1 MILQIGA
8 FFGNLLSGIGNVAG
22 QVFSAALPS
31 AVGIGRQ
38 FLDRELNRKLRDK
51 QRRSVGAR
59 AVEALNSPGI
69 AVARIGGTTQ
79 PVGGRVQR
87 STFVPAALTPA
98 QNPFGNIPLLP
109 VGGLF
114 PPQVLV
120 PFPALDPIVRA
131 IGRAVVPFKSPGG
144 SAVANPLARLPGAPG
159 EPRFAKDEFGRTI
172 MFVPSPRP
180 GEGFIRVEQ
189 ARQLGLAPSKPF
201 WRFNRLQGQFEKIK
215 SRRMNPFNFKA
226 TKRAGRRVER
236 TLDAVKELVR
246 IERKMTSGK
255 VTLKKRKRKR

>member
-31 AVGIGRQ
+31 AVGIGQQ
-38 FLDRELNRKLRDK
+38 FLNREINRKLRDK

-98 QNPFGNIPLLP
+98 QSPFGNIPLLP
-109 VGGLF
+109 VGTTF
-114 PPQVLV
+114 P
-120 PFPALDPIVRA
+120 LDPFAFKGPVQALVRGVKGLPA
-131 IGRAVVPFKSPGG
+131 PGG
-144 SAVANPLARLPGAPG
+144 TAMANGLARLPGAPG
-159 EPRFAKDEFGRTI
+159 EPRFARDEFGRTI

-180 GEGFIRVEQ
+180 GEGFIRVET

-255 VTLKKRKRKR
+255 VRLKKRKRKR